1 MAICTSE
8 QMEGLLTCV
17 CRVLDTASGSAGPPS
32 ADVHKCRAADL
43 NCRLT
48 VRPTP
53 PPRVTVRL
61 LVVEDDPKLARV
73 IARGL
78 REEAYAVDVSGDG
91 RDAIVQAAINSYD
104 AIILDIMLPG
114 ADGLAVC
121 KELRARAIKT
131 PILMLTARD
140 AIADRIAGLD
150 TGADDYLTKPFDFG
164 ELLARLRAL
173 LRRPEALQSAQM
185 KIGDLEIDSLA
196 RSVTRAGVPISLTAK
211 EYALLELLTRHAGQV
226 VSRADIVAHVW
237 DDNHD
242 PFTNAVEV
250 YVNRLRG
257 KIDREPWRPLIHTRR
272 GAGYMLTEVPPA

>member
-1 MAICTSE
+1 M
-8 QMEGLLTCV
+8 
-17 CRVLDTASGSAGPPS
+17 
-32 ADVHKCRAADL
+32 
-43 NCRLT
+43 
-48 VRPTP
+48 
-53 PPRVTVRL
+53 RL

-91 RDAIVQAAINSYD
+91 RDAIAQAAINSYD

-114 ADGLAVC
+114 VDGLAVC
-121 KELRARAIKT
+121 RELRARAIKT

-173 LRRPEALQSAQM
+173 LRRPEALQPAQI
-185 KIGDLEIDSLA
+185 KIADLEIDSLA
-196 RSVTRAGVPISLTAK
+196 HSVTRAGVAIALTSK
-211 EYALLELLTRHAGQV
+211 EYALLELLSRHAGHV

-257 KIDREPWRPLIHTRR
+257 KVDREPWKPLIHTRR
-272 GAGYMLTEVPPA
+272 GAGYILTEGPAA